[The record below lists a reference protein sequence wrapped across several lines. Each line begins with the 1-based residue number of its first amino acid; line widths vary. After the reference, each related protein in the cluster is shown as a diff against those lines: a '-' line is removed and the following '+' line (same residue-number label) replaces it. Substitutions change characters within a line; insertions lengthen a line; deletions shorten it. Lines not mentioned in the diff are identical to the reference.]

1 MRSRFALVSLATF
14 ALAATLSGQTKVSG
28 KIQCKSGPVTP
39 VAIGDQAGHMYAIV
53 QSECT
58 WIQPLEIAG
67 VKAKSG
73 TDTVV
78 SEMSG
83 NTSSDRGYHVDT
95 MENGDHFTA
104 RFQGTGTSK
113 DGKPVAS
120 SGTWS
125 FVDGSGKVKG
135 IKGKGTY
142 KGTFGGDGTW
152 TTEVV
157 GEYSVP

>member
-1 MRSRFALVSLATF
+1 MRLRFALVSLATF

-135 IKGKGTY
+135 IKGGGTY
-142 KGTFGGDGTW
+142 KSTAEPDGTT

-157 GEYSVP
+157 GEYSIP

>member
-14 ALAATLSGQTKVSG
+14 ALAATLSAQTKVSG